1 MPLSTKRY
9 TSINYISGPLL
20 FVEGARDLAYGAI
33 VDIYVQDGSMRGG
46 QVIEVSDRN
55 AVIQVF
61 EETRGMDLAKTSLS
75 LREDVARIGVSR
87 EMIGR
92 RFNGLGDPIDGL
104 PPIIPEKR
112 LPILAAPIN
121 PVARP
126 QPAEFI
132 QTGSSTID
140 GMNTPV
146 RGQKLAITPRPAP
159 PPQAVSAQI
168 ARQAKVL

>member
-33 VDIYVQDGSMRGG
+33 VDIHVQDGSMRGG

-61 EETRGMDLAKTSLS
+61 EETRGMDLAHTSLS

-92 RFNGLGDPIDGL
+92 RFNGLGYPIDGQQ
-104 PPIIPEKR
+104 PIFPDTGHPVLR
-112 LPILAAPIN
+112 APLD
-121 PVARP
+121 PDSGWL
-126 QPAEFI
+126 
-132 QTGSSTID
+132 T
-140 GMNTPV
+140 
-146 RGQKLAITPRPAP
+146 
-159 PPQAVSAQI
+159 
-168 ARQAKVL
+168 

>member
-1 MPLSTKRY
+1 MHLSTTRY
-9 TSINYISGPLL
+9 TSINYSAGPLL

-33 VDIYVQDGSMRGG
+33 VEIHVQDGSVRGG
-46 QVIEVSDRN
+46 QVIEVSERN

-112 LPILAAPIN
+112 LPILG
-121 PVARP
+121 RSEEHTSEL
-126 QPAEFI
+126 Q
-132 QTGSSTID
+132 SHL
-140 GMNTPV
+140 
-146 RGQKLAITPRPAP
+146 K
-159 PPQAVSAQI
+159 
-168 ARQAKVL
+168 